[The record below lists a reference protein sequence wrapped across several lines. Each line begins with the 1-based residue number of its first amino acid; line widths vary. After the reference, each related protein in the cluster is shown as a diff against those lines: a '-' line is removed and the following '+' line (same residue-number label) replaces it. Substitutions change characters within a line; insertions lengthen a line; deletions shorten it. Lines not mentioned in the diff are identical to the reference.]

1 MLGKRSDQK
10 GLWEADRLY
19 LDYVGKDTFYG
30 LLASLRGQLF
40 SDDDF
45 AEIYCPDNGRD
56 SVPPSLLAT
65 ALLLQTY
72 DKVSDAEAKARADF
86 DIRWKVALGIE
97 IEDRPFAKSTLQLF
111 RAQLILHDKVREV
124 FEGSLRLARQSG
136 YLKKRGMRVALDT
149 TYILGRGAVKDTY
162 NLLADGIVKLLR
174 VLAVVAN
181 TTVGEWA
188 EAQGYEKYFGSS
200 IKGEATID
208 WSDRKARAALLGEI
222 VADADRL
229 LELARQAWV
238 ELPEDSGQRQSIV
251 DGAELLGQLLLQDV
265 ERKSGDGDG
274 DAADDDDG
282 VSIRDG
288 VSKDRML
295 SVHDPELRHGHK
307 SSRRRFNGHKA
318 AIVVD
323 TDSQLITAVDVLPG
337 NAPDNLGALELVEQS
352 EASTGS
358 VVEEAMGDAAYG
370 DGGTRQTFADAG
382 RRLVAKV
389 PGRPDRKHYPKN
401 DFHLDLA
408 AGSCTCPAGQV
419 THAIV
424 PAGKRT
430 DRAGRVYRLQ
440 AFQFDGAVCGVCPLR
455 PQCIAAQGRKGR
467 RVLIHPQEGMLQQA
481 RALQQSADYDEYRAR
496 RVVVEHR
503 LARLVQLGI
512 RQSRYFG
519 RVKTKF
525 QLYLAATVANLTL
538 VAGKIGLLG
547 STDGGAAGHRVARN
561 DVHAVVANAAAN
573 FSAVRLGQLWSL
585 ILLTSALLPQL
596 HFQIRAFRPLGGLR
610 GIGLHET
617 AVAVGQVQHE
627 VVHLPLHSANDRL
640 PLPEITLGVA
650 RRMGQ
655 RHEHLLRPPPTLP
668 DVVLDYGVLTLK
680 TVLIPETLED
690 APGRVPLL
698 PGNFAIAFQYRVDH
712 AGEGLILSL
721 SKGWVAVVGLP
732 ADSLAAPRVQHLAH
746 RVPVQAERPGGFPNA
761 HPLHQAG
768 PARPKI
774 HLHCKHP
781 LHLPQADSQP
791 FRRRWTV
798 QFPNATI
805 RRSSRPRGPISRRH

>member
-45 AEIYCPDNGRD
+45 AEIYGPDNGRD

-97 IEDRPFAKSTLQLF
+97 IEDRPFAKSTLQMF

-174 VLAVVAN
+174 ALAAVAN
-181 TTVGEWA
+181 TTLPAWA
-188 EAQGYEKYFGSS
+188 EAQGYERYFGSS
-200 IKGEATID
+200 IKGEAVID
-208 WSDRKARAALLGEI
+208 WSDRRARAALLAEI

-229 LELARQAWV
+229 LALARQAWV
-238 ELPEDSGQRQSIV
+238 ELPEASVQRQSIV
-251 DGAELLGQLLLQDV
+251 AGAELLGELLLQDV
-265 ERKSGDGDG
+265 ERKSGNGDVDAHA
-274 DAADDDDG
+274 DAADDG
-282 VSIRDG
+282 VSVRDG
-288 VSKDRML
+288 VSKDRMP

-358 VVEEAMGDAAYG
+358 VVEEAMGDAADG
-370 DGGTRQTFADAG
+370 DGGTRQAFADAG

-389 PGRPDRKHYPKN
+389 PGRPNRSHFPKN

-408 AGSCTCPAGQV
+408 VGSCTCPAGQV
-419 THAIV
+419 TRTIV

-455 PQCIAAQGRKGR
+455 SQCIAAQGRQGR

-496 RVVVEHR
+496 RVVVGHR

-512 RQSRYFG
+512 RESRYFG
-519 RVKTKF
+519 RAKTTF

-538 VAGKIGLLG
+538 VLGKIGRSG
-547 STDGGAAGHRVARN
+547 STGGGAAGHRVVRN
-561 DVHAVVANAAAN
+561 DVRAVVANAAAN

-585 ILLTSALLPQL
+585 ILFVSALLPQL
-596 HFQIRAFRPLGGLR
+596 HFQIRAFRP
-610 GIGLHET
+610 
-617 AVAVGQVQHE
+617 
-627 VVHLPLHSANDRL
+627 
-640 PLPEITLGVA
+640 
-650 RRMGQ
+650 
-655 RHEHLLRPPPTLP
+655 
-668 DVVLDYGVLTLK
+668 
-680 TVLIPETLED
+680 
-690 APGRVPLL
+690 
-698 PGNFAIAFQYRVDH
+698 
-712 AGEGLILSL
+712 
-721 SKGWVAVVGLP
+721 
-732 ADSLAAPRVQHLAH
+732 
-746 RVPVQAERPGGFPNA
+746 GF
-761 HPLHQAG
+761 
-768 PARPKI
+768 
-774 HLHCKHP
+774 
-781 LHLPQADSQP
+781 
-791 FRRRWTV
+791 
-798 QFPNATI
+798 
-805 RRSSRPRGPISRRH
+805 

>member
-97 IEDRPFAKSTLQLF
+97 IEDRPFAKSTLQMF

-124 FEGSLRLARQSG
+124 FESSLRLARQSG

-174 VLAVVAN
+174 VLAAMAN
-181 TTVGEWA
+181 IAVGEWA
-188 EAQGYEKYFGSS
+188 EGQRYDKYLGSS

-208 WSDRKARAALLGEI
+208 WSDRKARRKLLGEI

-229 LELARQAWV
+229 LALARQAWV
-238 ELPEDSGQRQSIV
+238 ELPEDSAQRQSIV

-265 ERKSGDGDG
+265 ERKNGDG
-274 DAADDDDG
+274 DADADAADDG

-288 VSKDRML
+288 VSKDRMP

-337 NAPDNLGALELVEQS
+337 NAPDNLGALELVERS

-370 DGGTRQTFADAG
+370 DGGTRQTFAEAG

-389 PGRPDRKHYPKN
+389 PGRPDRKHFPKN

-419 THAIV
+419 TGAIV

-430 DRAGRVYRLQ
+430 DGAGRVYRLQ

-455 PQCIAAQGRKGR
+455 PECIAAQGSKGR
-467 RVLIHPQEGMLQQA
+467 RVLIHPQEALLQQA
-481 RALQQSADYDEYRAR
+481 RALQQSPAYDEYRAR

-512 RQSRYFG
+512 RQARYFG
-519 RVKTKF
+519 RVKTRF

-538 VAGKIGLLG
+538 VAGKIGLSG
-547 STDGGAAGHRVARN
+547 STGGGTAGHRVVLN

-573 FSAVRLGQLWSL
+573 FSVVRLGQLWSL
-585 ILLTSALLPQL
+585 ILFVSALLPQL
-596 HFQIRAFRPLGGLR
+596 HFQIRAFRP
-610 GIGLHET
+610 
-617 AVAVGQVQHE
+617 
-627 VVHLPLHSANDRL
+627 
-640 PLPEITLGVA
+640 
-650 RRMGQ
+650 
-655 RHEHLLRPPPTLP
+655 
-668 DVVLDYGVLTLK
+668 
-680 TVLIPETLED
+680 
-690 APGRVPLL
+690 
-698 PGNFAIAFQYRVDH
+698 
-712 AGEGLILSL
+712 
-721 SKGWVAVVGLP
+721 
-732 ADSLAAPRVQHLAH
+732 
-746 RVPVQAERPGGFPNA
+746 GF
-761 HPLHQAG
+761 
-768 PARPKI
+768 
-774 HLHCKHP
+774 
-781 LHLPQADSQP
+781 
-791 FRRRWTV
+791 
-798 QFPNATI
+798 
-805 RRSSRPRGPISRRH
+805 

>member
-45 AEIYCPDNGRD
+45 AEIYGPDNGRD

-97 IEDRPFAKSTLQLF
+97 IEDRPFAKSTLQMF
-111 RAQLILHDKVREV
+111 RAQLILHEKVREV
-124 FEGSLRLARQSG
+124 FESSLRLARQSG
-136 YLKKRGMRVALDT
+136 YLKKREMRVALGT

-174 VLAVVAN
+174 VLAAVAN
-181 TTVGEWA
+181 IAVGEWA
-188 EAQGYEKYFGSS
+188 EGQGYERYFGSS

-208 WSDRKARAALLGEI
+208 WSDRKARAALLAEL

-229 LELARQAWV
+229 LELAQQAWV
-238 ELPEDSGQRQSIV
+238 ELPEDSAQRQSIV
-251 DGAELLGQLLLQDV
+251 AGAELLGELLLQDV

-274 DAADDDDG
+274 DAADAADDG

-323 TDSQLITAVDVLPG
+323 TDSQLITAVDVLPA
-337 NAPDNLGALELVEQS
+337 NAPDNLGALELVEAS

-389 PGRPDRKHYPKN
+389 PGRPDRKHFPKN

-408 AGSCTCPAGQV
+408 AGSCTCPAGQA

-430 DRAGRVYRLQ
+430 DGAGRVHRLQ

-455 PQCIAAQGRKGR
+455 SQCIAAQGRKGR
-467 RVLIHPQEGMLQQA
+467 RVLIHPQEGLLQQA

-512 RQSRYFG
+512 RQARYFG

-538 VAGKIGLLG
+538 VLGKIGLSG
-547 STDGGAAGHRVARN
+547 SIGGGTAGHRVVLN
-561 DVHAVVANAAAN
+561 DVFVVVANAAAN
-573 FSAVRLGQLWSL
+573 FSAVRLGQLWC
-585 ILLTSALLPQL
+585 PD
-596 HFQIRAFRPLGGLR
+596 FVRLGF
-610 GIGLHET
+610 T
-617 AVAVGQVQHE
+617 AAT
-627 VVHLPLHSANDRL
+627 
-640 PLPEITLGVA
+640 PLPN
-650 RRMGQ
+650 Q
-655 RHEHLLRPPPTLP
+655 
-668 DVVLDYGVLTLK
+668 
-680 TVLIPETLED
+680 
-690 APGRVPLL
+690 
-698 PGNFAIAFQYRVDH
+698 
-712 AGEGLILSL
+712 
-721 SKGWVAVVGLP
+721 
-732 ADSLAAPRVQHLAH
+732 
-746 RVPVQAERPGGFPNA
+746 GFP
-761 HPLHQAG
+761 
-768 PARPKI
+768 ARF
-774 HLHCKHP
+774 LVWC
-781 LHLPQADSQP
+781 
-791 FRRRWTV
+791 
-798 QFPNATI
+798 N
-805 RRSSRPRGPISRRH
+805 

>member
-97 IEDRPFAKSTLQLF
+97 IEDRPFAKSTLQMF
-111 RAQLILHDKVREV
+111 RAQLILHEKVREV
-124 FEGSLRLARQSG
+124 FESSLRLARQSG

-174 VLAVVAN
+174 ALATVAN
-181 TTVGEWA
+181 IAVGEWA
-188 EAQGYEKYFGSS
+188 EGQGYERYFGSS

-208 WSDRKARAALLGEI
+208 WSDRKARRKLLGEI

-238 ELPEDSGQRQSIV
+238 ELPEDSAQRQSIV
-251 DGAELLGQLLLQDV
+251 AGAELLGQLLLQDV
-265 ERKSGDGDG
+265 ERKSGDADAHA
-274 DAADDDDG
+274 DAADDG

-288 VSKDRML
+288 VSRDRMP

-358 VVEEAMGDAAYG
+358 VVDEAMGDAAYG
-370 DGGTRQTFADAG
+370 DGGTRQAFAEAG

-389 PGRPDRKHYPKN
+389 PGRPDRKHFPKN

-455 PQCIAAQGRKGR
+455 SQCIAAQGRQGR

-512 RQSRYFG
+512 RQARYFG

-538 VAGKIGLLG
+538 VAGKIGRSG
-547 STDGGAAGHRVARN
+547 STGGGAAGHRVVLN
-561 DVHAVVANAAAN
+561 DVRAVVANAAAN

-585 ILLTSALLPQL
+585 ILFVSALLPQL
-596 HFQIRAFRPLGGLR
+596 HFQIRAFRP
-610 GIGLHET
+610 
-617 AVAVGQVQHE
+617 
-627 VVHLPLHSANDRL
+627 
-640 PLPEITLGVA
+640 
-650 RRMGQ
+650 
-655 RHEHLLRPPPTLP
+655 
-668 DVVLDYGVLTLK
+668 
-680 TVLIPETLED
+680 
-690 APGRVPLL
+690 
-698 PGNFAIAFQYRVDH
+698 
-712 AGEGLILSL
+712 
-721 SKGWVAVVGLP
+721 
-732 ADSLAAPRVQHLAH
+732 
-746 RVPVQAERPGGFPNA
+746 GF
-761 HPLHQAG
+761 
-768 PARPKI
+768 
-774 HLHCKHP
+774 
-781 LHLPQADSQP
+781 
-791 FRRRWTV
+791 
-798 QFPNATI
+798 
-805 RRSSRPRGPISRRH
+805 

>member
-1 MLGKRSDQK
+1 MGS
-10 GLWEADRLY
+10 GPVY

-72 DKVSDAEAKARADF
+72 DQVSDAEAKARADF

-174 VLAVVAN
+174 VLAAVAKIA
-181 TTVGEWA
+181 VGEWA
-188 EAQGYEKYFGSS
+188 EAQGYERYFGSS

-208 WSDRKARAALLGEI
+208 WSDRKAQRKLLGEL

-238 ELPEDSGQRQSIV
+238 ELPEDSAQRQNIV

-265 ERKSGDGDG
+265 ERKSVDV
-274 DAADDDDG
+274 DADADADG
-282 VSIRDG
+282 VSVRDG

-337 NAPDNLGALELVEQS
+337 NAMDNLGALELVEQS
-352 EASTGS
+352 EVSTGAL
-358 VVEEAMGDAAYG
+358 VEEAMGDAAYG

-389 PGRPDRKHYPKN
+389 PGRPDRKHFPKN

-430 DRAGRVYRLQ
+430 DGTGRVYRLQ
-440 AFQFDGAVCGVCPLR
+440 AFQFDGAVCRVCPLR
-455 PQCIAAQGRKGR
+455 SQCIAAQGRKGR
-467 RVLIHPQEGMLQQA
+467 RVLIHPQEALPQEALLQQA

-512 RQSRYFG
+512 RQARYFG

-547 STDGGAAGHRVARN
+547 STGGGAAGHRVVLN
-561 DVHAVVANAAAN
+561 DVHTVVANAAAN
-573 FSAVRLGQLWSL
+573 FSVIRLGQLWSL
-585 ILLTSALLPQL
+585 IWLTSALLPKSL
-596 HFQIRAFRPLGGLR
+596 YPTRAFRP
-610 GIGLHET
+610 
-617 AVAVGQVQHE
+617 
-627 VVHLPLHSANDRL
+627 
-640 PLPEITLGVA
+640 
-650 RRMGQ
+650 
-655 RHEHLLRPPPTLP
+655 
-668 DVVLDYGVLTLK
+668 
-680 TVLIPETLED
+680 
-690 APGRVPLL
+690 
-698 PGNFAIAFQYRVDH
+698 
-712 AGEGLILSL
+712 
-721 SKGWVAVVGLP
+721 
-732 ADSLAAPRVQHLAH
+732 
-746 RVPVQAERPGGFPNA
+746 GF
-761 HPLHQAG
+761 
-768 PARPKI
+768 
-774 HLHCKHP
+774 
-781 LHLPQADSQP
+781 
-791 FRRRWTV
+791 
-798 QFPNATI
+798 
-805 RRSSRPRGPISRRH
+805 

>member
-19 LDYVGKDTFYG
+19 LDYVGQDTFYG

-97 IEDRPFAKSTLQLF
+97 IEDRPFAKSTLQMF

-174 VLAVVAN
+174 VLAAVAN
-181 TTVGEWA
+181 IAVGEWA
-188 EAQGYEKYFGSS
+188 EAQGYQRYFGSS

-208 WSDRKARAALLGEI
+208 WSDRKARRKLLGEI

-238 ELPEDSGQRQSIV
+238 ELPEDSAQRQSIV
-251 DGAELLGQLLLQDV
+251 DGAELLGQLLLQDI
-265 ERKSGDGDG
+265 ERKSGDGDV
-274 DAADDDDG
+274 DAHADDADDG

-358 VVEEAMGDAAYG
+358 VVDEAMGDAAYG
-370 DGGTRQTFADAG
+370 DGGTRQAFADAG
-382 RRLVAKV
+382 RRLVAKA
-389 PGRPDRKHYPKN
+389 PGRPDRKHFPKN

-419 THAIV
+419 TRTIV

-430 DRAGRVYRLQ
+430 DGAGRVYRLQ

-455 PQCIAAQGRKGR
+455 SQCIAAQGRKGR

-547 STDGGAAGHRVARN
+547 STDGGAAGHRVVRN
-561 DVHAVVANAAAN
+561 VVRAVVANAAAN

-585 ILLTSALLPQL
+585 ILFVSALLPQL
-596 HFQIRAFRPLGGLR
+596 HFQIRAFRP
-610 GIGLHET
+610 
-617 AVAVGQVQHE
+617 
-627 VVHLPLHSANDRL
+627 
-640 PLPEITLGVA
+640 
-650 RRMGQ
+650 
-655 RHEHLLRPPPTLP
+655 
-668 DVVLDYGVLTLK
+668 
-680 TVLIPETLED
+680 
-690 APGRVPLL
+690 
-698 PGNFAIAFQYRVDH
+698 
-712 AGEGLILSL
+712 
-721 SKGWVAVVGLP
+721 
-732 ADSLAAPRVQHLAH
+732 
-746 RVPVQAERPGGFPNA
+746 GF
-761 HPLHQAG
+761 
-768 PARPKI
+768 
-774 HLHCKHP
+774 
-781 LHLPQADSQP
+781 
-791 FRRRWTV
+791 
-798 QFPNATI
+798 
-805 RRSSRPRGPISRRH
+805 